1 MSRQSLSE
9 IANQYGKGSDFGH
22 YDTQIAKQQGY
33 SNQEILDYLDANP
46 DRLGYS
52 NKPGNEGNLYNELL
66 SNNVD
71 FSKGFKANRGGASGA
86 EIAESNA
93 QRDQQFTLDRIAAQ
107 GAANANIQR
116 LINISNK
123 YAADSTTTRG
133 LYAADAAKDATIFS
147 SESQERTSKYVA
159 DIGRLSKNEIA
170 KIQGNFGLALQE
182 IVNSGAKE
190 AEAVR
195 GEYGLANTN
204 LTGQY
209 QLENT
214 RLQGATE
221 RDVASRNRDATIFG
235 SLMSGFWS

>member
-1 MSRQSLSE
+1 MAKQSLSD
-9 IANQYGKGSDFGH
+9 IANQYGQGSDFGH
-22 YDTQIAKQQGY
+22 YDTQIARQQGY
-33 SNQEILDYLDANP
+33 SDQEILDYLDANP
-46 DRLGYS
+46 
-52 NKPGNEGNLYNELL
+52 NKLAAGNRAGGQDGLYDELK
-66 SNNVD
+66 SGNVD
-71 FSKGFKANRGGASGA
+71 FSKSVVANRGGASGA
-86 EIAESNA
+86 EISESNA
-93 QRDQQFTLDRIAAQ
+93 QRDQQFALDQIAAQ
-107 GAANANIQR
+107 ANANANIQR
-116 LINISNK
+116 LINASNN
-123 YAADSTTTRG
+123 YAADSTAKWQMYG
-133 LYAADAAKDATIFS
+133 ADAAKDASIFS

-159 DIGRLSKNEIA
+159 DTDRLTKNEVA
-170 KIQGNFGLALQE
+170 TIQGNFGLALQE

-221 RDVASRNRDATIFG
+221 RDVASRNRDANIFG